1 MNENNLGLLEMELNN
16 SKKDLHH
23 RNLQL
28 EEMTNTIW
36 DLLVLLLKT
45 LFIYTTGSI
54 CFAKRVVEIINLKI
68 KIFVLD
74 KKIKNG

>member
-1 MNENNLGLLEMELNN
+1 MKKNNLEALIFELNN

-23 RNLQL
+23 KRLQI
-28 EEMTNTIW
+28 EEMADTLWGI
-36 DLLVLLLKT
+36 LVLLLKT

-54 CFAKRVVEIINLKI
+54 CFAKREVEIINLKI